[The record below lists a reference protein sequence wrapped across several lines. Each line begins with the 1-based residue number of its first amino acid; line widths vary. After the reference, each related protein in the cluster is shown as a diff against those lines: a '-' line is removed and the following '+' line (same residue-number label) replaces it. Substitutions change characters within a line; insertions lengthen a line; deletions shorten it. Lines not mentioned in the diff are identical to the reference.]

1 MLKAHFN
8 TDSIR
13 RSLENMETGLEMGLA
28 RLCAEIGQEAEEK
41 LVERQDKNEFWNNQT
56 YRAIEAID
64 HDTEDT
70 GDEIEISVGFVKG
83 EPMEEDRAREYGQYL
98 AEYMKKGNNGNHFLG
113 GALEELV
120 KAMLRRVPDIEEYL
134 TSKATYKNG
143 EWEQA

>member
-1 MLKAHFN
+1 MLSAMFN
-8 TDSIR
+8 SGSIS
-13 RSLENMETGLEMGLA
+13 RSLENMEIGLEMGLA

-83 EPMEEDRAREYGQYL
+83 EPMEIGRASCRE
-98 AEYMKKGNNGNHFLG
+98 
-113 GALEELV
+113 
-120 KAMLRRVPDIEEYL
+120 RV
-134 TSKATYKNG
+134 
-143 EWEQA
+143 